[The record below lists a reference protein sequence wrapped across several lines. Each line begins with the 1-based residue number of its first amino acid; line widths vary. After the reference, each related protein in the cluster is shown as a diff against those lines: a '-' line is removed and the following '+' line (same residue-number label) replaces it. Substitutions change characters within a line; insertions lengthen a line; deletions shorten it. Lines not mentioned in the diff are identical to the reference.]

1 MNSTQT
7 YTTQGL
13 PSVDSLE
20 AWRQFMSTVYYRL
33 DIVAKNKERIRG
45 ELREAQF
52 QSIGVSS
59 FKADAQRVVRYK
71 EAAQIDGSENF
82 VFLFPTHEPMQ
93 FEQLGKTG
101 VVEPGDVVIL
111 NSGEGYTVTVPD
123 ESENI
128 TLKIPCDVL
137 RARLPRMDGRCA
149 LSGVANAALAPVVSR
164 LGEQLLQLQ
173 ASADSLRLQ
182 DAVLDLTCLML
193 DLDNG
198 SSNLELTRQPLAEV
212 MFERLSAY
220 LDRHLR
226 DPDLTPERVAQA
238 HRISVRYLHKVFQ
251 IKGASFG
258 RALMETRL
266 VEARRLLR
274 RGDERIHIGQ
284 VAFACGFS
292 NQAHFSA
299 RYRARF
305 GMAPRETERASC

>member
-1 MNSTQT
+1 MKSTQT

-13 PSVDSLE
+13 PSVNSLE

-33 DIVAKNKERIRG
+33 DIVPKNKERIRG
-45 ELREAQF
+45 ELKEAQL
-52 QSIGVSS
+52 QAIGVSS

-82 VFLFPTHEPMQ
+82 VFLFPTHEPMH

-101 VVEPGDVVIL
+101 VVDPGNVVIL

-123 ESENI
+123 ASENV

-137 RARLPRMDGRCA
+137 RARLPRIDARCA
-149 LSGVANAALAPVVSR
+149 RTGVANTVIAPVVSR

-173 ASADSLRLQ
+173 APADSLRLQ

-198 SSNLELTRQPLAEV
+198 SNNLELDRQPLTQV
-212 MFERLSAY
+212 MVERLSAY
-220 LDRHLR
+220 LERHLR
-226 DPDLTPERVAQA
+226 DPELSPEHVARA

-251 IKGASFG
+251 INGTSFG
-258 RALMETRL
+258 RTLMEARL
-266 VEARRLLR
+266 VEAHRLLS
-274 RGDERIHIGQ
+274 RGSERIHIGQ

-305 GMAPRETERASC
+305 GIPPRDTVLLT